1 MLNFGK
7 TLVVAAHPD
16 DEVLGCGGLIAKL
29 INQGEQVRVVFI
41 AEGTSCRYEA
51 LNKKV
56 QEEINF
62 RNQCSI
68 EAMRSLGVSSHNFYN
83 LPCGRLDK
91 EPIIEI
97 AKIIE
102 KESKALARAEAR
114 NKVKKTGEKQM
125 QNFALSQKELIV
137 SQSITATLFVLI
149 ITALSIGWIAY
160 LTFSNVANRS
170 VEIGILGAMG
180 FGGSKLILLIISRA
194 TLMGVAGTLCA
205 LLLSFLAVPIFWG
218 EQVFNDIFMN
228 PSNLFILTC
237 VPTLLACCAAWIP
250 AVKGALKDPAVILR
264 NE

>member
-56 QEEINF
+56 QEEIDY

-68 EAMRSLGVSSHNFYN
+68 EALRSLGVSSHNFYN

-102 KESKALARAEAR
+102 KEISDYMPTTVLTHSSNDVHNDHKITFRAVLQATR
-114 NKVKKTGEKQM
+114 PVGKIVK
-125 QNFALSQKELIV
+125 N
-137 SQSITATLFVLI
+137 
-149 ITALSIGWIAY
+149 
-160 LTFSNVANRS
+160 
-170 VEIGILGAMG
+170 
-180 FGGSKLILLIISRA
+180 
-194 TLMGVAGTLCA
+194 
-205 LLLSFLAVPIFWG
+205 LLSFEILSSTEWNYIEAFKPNIFVDVTSTIEAKINAMHCYSSEQPKYPHPRSDKGIRSLASMRGSQSGVEYAEGFKIIRSF
-218 EQVFNDIFMN
+218 
-228 PSNLFILTC
+228 L
-237 VPTLLACCAAWIP
+237 
-250 AVKGALKDPAVILR
+250 
-264 NE
+264 

>member
-68 EAMRSLGVSSHNFYN
+68 EAMKSLGVSSHNFYN

-102 KESKALARAEAR
+102 KEISDYMPTTVLTHSSNDVHNDHKITYTAVLQATRPVG
-114 NKVKKTGEKQM
+114 KIVK
-125 QNFALSQKELIV
+125 N
-137 SQSITATLFVLI
+137 
-149 ITALSIGWIAY
+149 
-160 LTFSNVANRS
+160 
-170 VEIGILGAMG
+170 
-180 FGGSKLILLIISRA
+180 
-194 TLMGVAGTLCA
+194 
-205 LLLSFLAVPIFWG
+205 LLSFEILSSTEWNYLEAFKPNIFIDITSTINAKINAMHCYSTEQPKYPHPRSDKGIKSLASMRGSQSGVEYAEGFKIIRSF
-218 EQVFNDIFMN
+218 
-228 PSNLFILTC
+228 L
-237 VPTLLACCAAWIP
+237 
-250 AVKGALKDPAVILR
+250 
-264 NE
+264 

>member
-41 AEGTSCRYEA
+41 AEGTSCRYES

-97 AKIIE
+97 TKIIE
-102 KESKALARAEAR
+102 KEMSDYMPTTVLTHSSNDVHIDHKITYRAVVQATR
-114 NKVKKTGEKQM
+114 PVGKIVK
-125 QNFALSQKELIV
+125 N
-137 SQSITATLFVLI
+137 
-149 ITALSIGWIAY
+149 
-160 LTFSNVANRS
+160 
-170 VEIGILGAMG
+170 
-180 FGGSKLILLIISRA
+180 
-194 TLMGVAGTLCA
+194 
-205 LLLSFLAVPIFWG
+205 LLSFEILSSTEWNYTEAFKPNIFVDVTSTINAKINAMHCYSTEQPKYPHPRSDRGIRSLASMRGSQSGVEYAEGFKIIRSF
-218 EQVFNDIFMN
+218 
-228 PSNLFILTC
+228 L
-237 VPTLLACCAAWIP
+237 
-250 AVKGALKDPAVILR
+250 
-264 NE
+264 